1 MVLVLLIGWYAARMV
16 LVLFAGVL
24 FAIFL
29 RGVSDWITEHF
40 GIKPRWS
47 LALVS
52 LALLVLAVAAVLM
65 FSAQVAQ
72 QIDELTAA
80 LTSSVRNLEQYL
92 QQYRWGRQLLE
103 QARGSSDVIRGATDI
118 APRVMGVFS
127 TVIGALTGLVLI
139 IFVGLYLAVDP
150 ELYERGLIKLVPIPH
165 RSRAREVLHRVHMAL
180 KGWLFAQLVSMSI
193 IGVLTMIGLAVIG
206 IPLWFTLGLL
216 AALLTFIPNIGPVL
230 SVVPPA
236 LLALNDEP
244 IKALYVVLYYL
255 ALQTL
260 ESYFITPMIQQKAI
274 SLPPVVIIAAQVI
287 MGVLLGALG
296 LALAT
301 PMVAAVMVL
310 VQMLYLEDVLGD
322 RNVHITGPGQD
333 SSS

>member
-1 MVLVLLIGWYAARMV
+1 M
-16 LVLFAGVL
+16 
-24 FAIFL
+24 
-29 RGVSDWITEHF
+29 
-40 GIKPRWS
+40 
-47 LALVS
+47 
-52 LALLVLAVAAVLM
+52 
-65 FSAQVAQ
+65 
-72 QIDELTAA
+72 
-80 LTSSVRNLEQYL
+80 
-92 QQYRWGRQLLE
+92 
-103 QARGSSDVIRGATDI
+103 
-118 APRVMGVFS
+118 
-127 TVIGALTGLVLI
+127 
-139 IFVGLYLAVDP
+139 
-150 ELYERGLIKLVPIPH
+150 
-165 RSRAREVLHRVHMAL
+165 
-180 KGWLFAQLVSMSI
+180 
-193 IGVLTMIGLAVIG
+193 
-206 IPLWFTLGLL
+206 
-216 AALLTFIPNIGPVL
+216 FIPSIGPVL

-333 SSS
+333 SSG